1 MRTPMKLR
9 FVGLLWAF
17 VSMIHPAAS
26 NVAQTTS
33 SLEGVRTLPPP
44 DRAPRV
50 LVAKLNDQMINP
62 VTADFIISVIER
74 GEALKVPV
82 IIELDTPGGLLQS
95 TREIVKKQL
104 SSTVPVI
111 TFVYP
116 SGSRAASAG
125 VFITMASHVA
135 AMAPGTNIGAAH
147 VVDITGSWPTE
158 RDQFTTVPL
167 GIRSP
172 LPGTARDVMS
182 EKVMNDTVAWVEA
195 IANYRGRNAEWAK
208 AAVERSVSV
217 PSEKAL
223 ELGVID
229 LVASDLPELL
239 QKLDGRTVRLES
251 ETVVLRT
258 AGAAYEY
265 SELNESQKILN
276 TLANPNI
283 AVLLLLMGLVLLG
296 YELTHPGLWIPGIA
310 GLISLLLAALALR
323 MLPTNY
329 AAILLIVAGI
339 GLFLAELK
347 FTSYGLL
354 TLAGAICLFFGA
366 LALFQQPKPF
376 IGASVGIVAGIV
388 ATVTLLV
395 ALLTFLVAR
404 AQLHPSQVG
413 VESYVGQCAEV
424 IVDLSPRGKVFFN
437 GTYWDAVSRIPV
449 ARGGKVRIVA
459 LEGMVLHVEPADGNA
474 PNSDAKATS
483 G

>member
-1 MRTPMKLR
+1 MKLR

-17 VSMIHPAAS
+17 VSMIHPAVS

-217 PSEKAL
+217 PSAEKAL
-223 ELGVID
+223 ESW
-229 LVASDLPELL
+229 ASLILWLRISRTSAEA
-239 QKLDGRTVRLES
+239 GRATVRLEN

-354 TLAGAICLFFGA
+354 HACGCYLSLLWGIGTL
-366 LALFQQPKPF
+366 
-376 IGASVGIVAGIV
+376 S
-388 ATVTLLV
+388 AT
-395 ALLTFLVAR
+395 
-404 AQLHPSQVG
+404 
-413 VESYVGQCAEV
+413 
-424 IVDLSPRGKVFFN
+424 
-437 GTYWDAVSRIPV
+437 
-449 ARGGKVRIVA
+449 
-459 LEGMVLHVEPADGNA
+459 
-474 PNSDAKATS
+474 
-483 G
+483 